1 MLKFSVFVFASCTA
15 LVITFGCNPNPDVKW
30 GPTQSALTETD
41 TAQPD
46 VDTDTSQPDTAQP
59 DVGPLECTTESDC
72 NDGNSCTV
80 DSCVN
85 GSCVHQDV
93 ICPDGFTCNPL
104 GQCVIEQKQCGP
116 LDDDNECT
124 TDVCDPATGKVSHV
138 PKSCDDGDEAT
149 NDFCDPD
156 KGCVYAASC
165 WDGDACTVEHF
176 NPVTGECV
184 YQPRCPEDMYCT
196 ASGGCIAG
204 CNADADCD
212 DDNTCTVDACV
223 GGDDQTVGYCQHKDP
238 CDDGDPTTH
247 FLCNDTLPQGD
258 PEQCIPIT
266 FGGCTEDDQPAYD
279 EACQQLICSAA
290 GEWVATALFPCP
302 DGTVCQDGACELIEK
317 GCTSDEECADVPCTL
332 GVCNQTTGLCEYST
346 LDCAD
351 GEVCD
356 AATGQC
362 VATLIECTGD
372 QPAYDPTCA
381 EVICSAAGEW
391 VVVPTVICSGGGV
404 CTDGVCEQ
412 VICSAAEPCPEVLC
426 ATVACE
432 SNQCVYTPQA
442 CADGEV
448 CDAATGTCVSV
459 PTEPCG
465 GSCDDGDP
473 STLDYC
479 DVATGVCKHHQPVG
493 CEPGKTVLDPDTGL
507 CVAVEP
513 AVCELG
519 DTKCDYIEG
528 LAQLMVCAE
537 DDEGVTYWTTYEV
550 CGLETEGWQ
559 CWLTDPPICVDVD

>member
-356 AATGQC
+356 AATG
-362 VATLIECTGD
+362 
-372 QPAYDPTCA
+372 
-381 EVICSAAGEW
+381 
-391 VVVPTVICSGGGV
+391 
-404 CTDGVCEQ
+404 
-412 VICSAAEPCPEVLC
+412 
-426 ATVACE
+426 
-432 SNQCVYTPQA
+432 
-442 CADGEV
+442 
-448 CDAATGTCVSV
+448 TCVSV